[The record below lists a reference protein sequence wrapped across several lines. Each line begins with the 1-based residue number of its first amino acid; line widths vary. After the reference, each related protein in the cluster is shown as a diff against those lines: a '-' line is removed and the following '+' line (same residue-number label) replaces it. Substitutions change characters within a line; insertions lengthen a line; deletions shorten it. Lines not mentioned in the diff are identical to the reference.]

1 MKFFFITLILP
12 LTLLSPVLSAASS
25 PASPSNKGFYMGVG
39 LGAATLKT
47 GMKVDSLD
55 GVTSDKVKR
64 TLNATAPSFHG
75 FLGYEKTIKDIYV
88 VGVEGHY
95 FYANERTDSTMNLRS
110 AGWGGFETNHRI
122 KASHSYGLN
131 ISFGRQFDRIT
142 PYLKLGGL
150 CSNFEVSA
158 SSPDAGKNIE
168 GSQKIKKFG
177 FASGVGARY
186 AISSRLD
193 FFGETQSIFYPSF
206 KSKNFDGD
214 AGEQHFVTVDPW
226 FFMFLMG
233 LRWKF

>member
-1 MKFFFITLILP
+1 
-12 LTLLSPVLSAASS
+12 
-25 PASPSNKGFYMGVG
+25 
-39 LGAATLKT
+39 
-47 GMKVDSLD
+47 
-55 GVTSDKVKR
+55 
-64 TLNATAPSFHG
+64 
-75 FLGYEKTIKDIYV
+75 
-88 VGVEGHY
+88 
-95 FYANERTDSTMNLRS
+95 MNLQ
-110 AGWGGFETNHRI
+110 GFGGEFEANHRI

-131 ISFGRQFDRIT
+131 VSFGRQFDRIT

-150 CSNFEVSA
+150 CSTFDVSA
-158 SSPDAGKNIE
+158 SSPVAGKNIE

-226 FFMFLMG
+226 FFLFLIG